1 MLSKCSAV
9 RGCSTVSLYYQRKR
23 TAEFFAVS
31 DTPTFVYSVLGVG
44 ILCSVL
50 LSLGIGRRWVALFLW
65 VIWLSL
71 FNRNPFI
78 GNPSIPFI
86 GVALLLMAALPSGEP
101 LAQRKPE
108 IDWHVPNWV
117 AHAGLTLLMLGY
129 TVSGLH
135 KLTASLGR
143 MVPRSHMC

>member
-1 MLSKCSAV
+1 MRSVAISGHQFAVSRMLLGIYLLCHFLGLLPHAV
-9 RGCSTVSLYYQRKR
+9 EMFSGEGMFDSQSVLPTLSVLPNL
-23 TAEFFAVS
+23 FAVS

-78 GNPSIPFI
+78 SNPSIPFI
-86 GVALLLMAALPSGEP
+86 GVALLLMAALPSRYSSVKC
-101 LAQRKPE
+101 AIVKPGA
-108 IDWHVPNWV
+108 IV
-117 AHAGLTLLMLGY
+117 A
-129 TVSGLH
+129 
-135 KLTASLGR
+135 
-143 MVPRSHMC
+143 